1 MLQRLSVPL
10 ETAKKDNMK
19 RCIFTICMN
28 LLALCVMAQYYAYS
42 INGEVQI
49 MRNGNW
55 QNVYSSMELQAS
67 DLVKTS
73 EYGNLTILDR
83 TNNKIYSIQTTNAQ
97 ALEQLIQNTQR
108 KTQKLSIEYIQGMF
122 NKLFGYED
130 ARTESMQ
137 TIGGVTYRGEEEDRN
152 IAGALVNSAKSSY
165 PVSFLLLDLQTMAA
179 VENVQNEG
187 TYILQMNNMSDTPL
201 YMNIIYTDE
210 KGETSAMLPLDENQ
224 TMLHLYIPAF
234 SNVRLTEFPLSFTP
248 PGVINWLTLVAS
260 PMLFNLQSV
269 IHYMQSPELQQTM
282 STSASSHTIG
292 RYDMKLRIED

>member
-1 MLQRLSVPL
+1 
-10 ETAKKDNMK
+10 MK
-19 RCIFTICMN
+19 RCIFTICTN
-28 LLALCVMAQYYAYS
+28 LLALCIMAQYYAYG

-83 TNNKIYSIQTTNAQ
+83 TNNKIYSIQATNAQ
-97 ALEQLIQNTQR
+97 PLEQLIQTTQR
-108 KTQKLSIEYIQGMF
+108 KTSRLSFEYIQGMF
-122 NKLFGYED
+122 NKLFGRED
-130 ARTESMQ
+130 ASTESMR
-137 TIGGVTYRGEEEDRN
+137 TIGGVTYRGEEEERN
-152 IAGALVNSAKSSY
+152 IAEALVNSAKSLY
-165 PVSFLLLDLQTMAA
+165 PVSFLLIDLQTMEA
-179 VENVQNEG
+179 VEYVRNGG

-260 PMLFNLQSV
+260 PMPFDLSSV
-269 IHYMQSPELQQTM
+269 IYYMQSSELQQANISA
-282 STSASSHTIG
+282 STSSHTVG
-292 RYDMKLRIED
+292 RYNMKLRIED